1 MIFPKNKGNMADNA
15 EGRYVWVAF
24 GQRIALN
31 NPGWWYNEKEGWL
44 SEKEKQA
51 RDDNVAKQLG
61 FYNPGD
67 TWNSQWV
74 TGKEQWSDNGDWT
87 DQYSHDADT
96 EKTEQHY
103 KGHYDRTYKRSSA
116 SGWGRKDGSRQA
128 WSSGSKG
135 SHRKWDEWDYVT
147 EEPYG
152 VNPPPPPAVPKPKPM
167 PTSGKGVVVP
177 PRQLAKDA
185 ISALQKVENEKDEE
199 NKKER
204 ARQKE
209 VDGVRMFTRGQGPP
223 PEPKVPP
230 MLKPKIEEE
239 EAVNAEPHEPG
250 KTSGAIKSEPD
261 EEPEQCKQPK
271 TTEKGTNQPKEKEHK
286 KDPSAQKS
294 SMENE
299 AQNKQKAKAK
309 NEPDAVKVKEEKN
322 RDKKDDKRPEKGD
335 TDMKDKPP
343 KEKKDKDKDKQK
355 DTKDVIKHR
364 DEKEHDKHGKI
375 KKEKPKESDD
385 IDKGEKKRK
394 VDDLNTRLAAAY
406 ERGKKHETPE
416 DELARLR
423 RTQMELQVAM
433 CMNNQRMSELNE
445 KKKEGRP
452 QAKAR
457 VASTTASGDSKCP
470 KPAVPRP
477 AA

>member
-1 MIFPKNKGNMADNA
+1 MIFSNNKGNMADNA

-51 RDDNVAKQLG
+51 KDDNVAKQLG
-61 FYNPGD
+61 FYTPD
-67 TWNSQWV
+67 DMWNSQWV

-87 DQYSHDADT
+87 DQYSHDVDT
-96 EKTEQHY
+96 EKTETEKTEKTEQYY
-103 KGHYDRTYKRSSA
+103 KGHYDRTHKRSSA
-116 SGWGRKDGSRQA
+116 SSWGRKDGSRQA

-135 SHRKWDEWDYVT
+135 SYRKWDEWDYLT

-152 VNPPPPPAVPKPKPM
+152 VNPPPPPAVPRPKPM

-177 PRQLAKDA
+177 PRQLAKEA
-185 ISALQKVENEKDEE
+185 ISALHKVESEKDGKGEKDEE
-199 NKKER
+199 DEKEP
-204 ARQKE
+204 AGNQE
-209 VDGVRMFTRGQGPP
+209 VGGVRMFVRGKGPP

-239 EAVNAEPHEPG
+239 EAA
-250 KTSGAIKSEPD
+250 TAMKSEPD
-261 EEPEQCKQPK
+261 EEPDQCKQPK
-271 TTEKGTNQPKEKEHK
+271 TMKDKGHK
-286 KDPSAQKS
+286 KNPSAQKS
-294 SMENE
+294 SMEHE
-299 AQNKQKAKAK
+299 VQNKQKDKAK
-309 NEPDAVKVKEEKN
+309 NEPDAVKVKEERKS
-322 RDKKDDKRPEKGD
+322 RDKKDDKRPEKGE

-355 DTKDVIKHR
+355 DTKDGIKHK

-375 KKEKPKESDD
+375 KKEKPKDDD

-406 ERGKKHETPE
+406 DKGKKHETPE
-416 DELARLR
+416 DELVRLR

-433 CMNNQRMSELNE
+433 SMNNQRMSELTE
-445 KKKEGRP
+445 KRKEARP

-470 KPAVPRP
+470 KPDVPRP